1 MTVIARL
8 EVTPVAERTL
18 SDDIAKAVEALDGFD
33 VTYEIEPMGTVIE
46 ADSAEEVFA
55 AAQAAH
61 EAVDGERVLTSLEI
75 DDLRGREQHIADR
88 VSSVEDALAERSDG
102 G

>member
-1 MTVIARL
+1 MTVIARI
-8 EVTPVAERTL
+8 EVTPVEERTL
-18 SDDIAKAVEALDGFD
+18 SDDIARAVSALEEFD
-33 VTYEIEPMGTVIE
+33 VTYEIQPMGTVVE

-61 EAVDGERVLTSLEI
+61 AAVDGERVITSVEI

-88 VSSVEDALAERSDG
+88 VSSVEEALADRADG